1 MNDKIRPHILYGETY
16 HFLDG
21 DYVRSELELM
31 QNDGACILIKNMAIV
46 KDINKIH
53 LDNFGEYIN
62 SPQEKKDCA
71 NMNVSK
77 LDFSLVNEMDSVKW
91 GVLGTFKNSNDMLSE
106 MDYKGY
112 LDLVIKYK
120 KEIYFSIYNKN
131 SLIGCINRMGFQ
143 NIIYEE
149 NLLLINIINADSI
162 NELVFSK
169 LNNLFDYEN
178 CLWKNS
184 NLFIEY

>member
-71 NMNVSK
+71 N
-77 LDFSLVNEMDSVKW
+77 
-91 GVLGTFKNSNDMLSE
+91 
-106 MDYKGY
+106 
-112 LDLVIKYK
+112 
-120 KEIYFSIYNKN
+120 
-131 SLIGCINRMGFQ
+131 GFV
-143 NIIYEE
+143 
-149 NLLLINIINADSI
+149 A
-162 NELVFSK
+162 
-169 LNNLFDYEN
+169 
-178 CLWKNS
+178 
-184 NLFIEY
+184 